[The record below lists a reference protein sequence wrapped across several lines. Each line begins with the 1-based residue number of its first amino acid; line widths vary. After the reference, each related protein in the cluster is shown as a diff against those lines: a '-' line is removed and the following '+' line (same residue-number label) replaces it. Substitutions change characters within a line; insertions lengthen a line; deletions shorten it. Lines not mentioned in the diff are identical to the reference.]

1 MTKQPKKVLILFAHP
16 SQHRS
21 EVNVSLL
28 KAAKKIEHVT
38 VVDLYHD
45 YPKFNIDIDKEQQ
58 LLLTHD
64 VVIFQFPLYW
74 YSTPAILKEWQDMVL
89 EYGFAYGT
97 EGKALQDKTFLCAI
111 TAGGKEEA
119 YQTNGYNQFTI
130 RELLHPLEQMASLT
144 NMEYIAPLVL
154 FGARTALEDDR
165 IERHTDRFINLLSA
179 LIEDRVDI
187 EIAKALP
194 KLNHSFDKFI
204 KEPVS

>member
-1 MTKQPKKVLILFAHP
+1 M
-16 SQHRS
+16 
-21 EVNVSLL
+21 
-28 KAAKKIEHVT
+28 
-38 VVDLYHD
+38 YHD
-45 YPKFNIDIDKEQQ
+45 YPKFNIDIDKEQKQ
-58 LLLTHD
+58 LLDHD
-64 VVIFQFPLYW
+64 IVIFQFPLYW

-89 EYGFAYGT
+89 EYGFAYGSD
-97 EGKALQDKTFLCAI
+97 GNALKGKTFLCAI

-165 IERHTDRFINLLSA
+165 IERHTERFKILLSA
-179 LIEDRVDI
+179 LVEDRVDT
-187 EIAKALP
+187 EIAKTLP

-204 KEPVS
+204 KE

>member
-1 MTKQPKKVLILFAHP
+1 MINPAKKVLILFAHP

-21 EVNVSLL
+21 EVNVALIEQ
-28 KAAKKIEHVT
+28 AKNIENVT

-45 YPKFNIDIDKEQQ
+45 YPKFNIDIDKEQRQ
-58 LLLTHD
+58 LLEHD

-97 EGKALQDKTFLCAI
+97 DGNALKGKTFLCAI

-144 NMEYIAPLVL
+144 HMEYIAPLVL

-165 IERHTDRFINLLSA
+165 IERHTERFKVLLSA
-179 LIEDRVDI
+179 LVEDLVDT
-187 EIAKALP
+187 EIAKTLP

-204 KEPVS
+204 KE

>member
-89 EYGFAYGT
+89 EYGFAYGI

>member
-1 MTKQPKKVLILFAHP
+1 MINPAKKVLILFAHP

-21 EVNVSLL
+21 EVNVALIEQ
-28 KAAKKIEHVT
+28 AKKIENVT

-45 YPKFNIDIDKEQQ
+45 YPKFNIDIDKEQKQ
-58 LLLTHD
+58 LLEHD

-97 EGKALQDKTFLCAI
+97 DGNALKGKTFLCAI

-144 NMEYIAPLVL
+144 HMEYIAPLVL

-165 IERHTDRFINLLSA
+165 IERHTERFKVLLSA
-179 LIEDRVDI
+179 LVEDLVDT
-187 EIAKALP
+187 EIAKTLP

-204 KEPVS
+204 KE

>member
-1 MTKQPKKVLILFAHP
+1 MINPAKKVLILFAHP

-21 EVNVSLL
+21 EVNVALIEQ
-28 KAAKKIEHVT
+28 AKNIENVT

-45 YPKFNIDIDKEQQ
+45 YPKFNIDIDKEQKQ
-58 LLLTHD
+58 LLEHD

-97 EGKALQDKTFLCAI
+97 DGNALKGKTFLCAI

-144 NMEYIAPLVL
+144 HMEYIAPLVL

-165 IERHTDRFINLLSA
+165 IERHTERFKVLLSA
-179 LIEDRVDI
+179 LVEDLVDT
-187 EIAKALP
+187 EIAKTLP

-204 KEPVS
+204 KE